1 MPDRLVT
8 SLTNFRLAILCATIG
23 VVQILAQVSL
33 AQFSPACAASFT
45 TAVSEAGQTIVL
57 LDGRIE
63 PGDGTKLHL
72 IVTAM
77 DNQGRAVS
85 ALYLNSTGGI
95 GHDDHAMAA
104 LVKRFKISTVVADG
118 AECVSAC
125 FTVFAAGHKKLA
137 GYHVQIGVHR
147 ASQNGEETDASVA
160 ATAENAK
167 IIREFGVP
175 PAIVD
180 KLMRTPPGRMAWL
193 TPGDLQSMNVAI
205 TGLLRRPVPPEPAT
219 RPVAPRRLT
228 PFKPDGLN
236 WPQYVAETS
245 ELSRRTFGPTYLGED
260 CSLYTALCSRSFV
273 FIDAEDVRTHVT
285 ADEDKSGNIVRREV
299 CKSDMPGDVRSCLDW
314 DTLENYYSVRG
325 RYGREK
331 RKRLTGG
338 SD

>member
-8 SLTNFRLAILCATIG
+8 SFTNLRLAILCAMTGMTQIG
-23 VVQILAQVSL
+23 LAQI
-33 AQFSPACAASFT
+33 SPGCAASFT

-63 PGDGTKLHL
+63 RGDGTKLAL
-72 IVTAM
+72 IVTAL

-85 ALYLNSTGGI
+85 TLYLNSPGGS
-95 GHDDHAMAA
+95 GHDDREMAA
-104 LVKRFKISTVVADG
+104 LVRRFKISTIVADG
-118 AECVSAC
+118 AVCVSAC
-125 FTVFAAGHKKLA
+125 FTVFAAGHRKLA

-147 ASQNGEETDASVA
+147 TSQNGKETDASVA

-167 IIREFGVP
+167 IIRELGVP

-180 KLMRTPPGRMAWL
+180 KLMQTPPDRVAWL

-205 TGLLRRPVPPEPAT
+205 TGMLRRPVPLEPAT

-228 PFKPDGLN
+228 PFKPDGLS
-236 WPQYVAETS
+236 WSEYVAEAS
-245 ELSRRTFGPTYLGED
+245 ELSRRTFGPTYLREA
-260 CSLYTALCSRSFV
+260 CNLYTALCSRSFV

-299 CKSDMPGDVRSCLDW
+299 CKSNLPGGARSCLDW
-314 DTLENYYSVRG
+314 DTLEKYYSVAG
-325 RYGREK
+325 RNGGREK
-331 RKRLTGG
+331 RKRLTGE